1 MPRKKPIKKTS
12 DSKPMLFT
20 GMNYKLMG
28 LGLLLVIIG
37 FAAMRIENEVYGVI
51 SLYIS
56 PIVILAGYAVV
67 GYSIL
72 KRDHKLDNPSQT
84 TSN

>member
-1 MPRKKPIKKTS
+1 MPEKSRKKRS
-12 DSKPMLFT
+12 QQSKPMLFT
-20 GMNYKLMG
+20 GLNYKIMG
-28 LGLLLVIIG
+28 LGLMLVIIG

-51 SLYIS
+51 SLYFS

-72 KRDHKLDNPSQT
+72 KRDHKIDNHSQT
-84 TSN
+84 TAN

>member
-1 MPRKKPIKKTS
+1 MPRKTRSKKT
-12 DSKPMLFT
+12 DHSKPMLFT

-28 LGLLLVIIG
+28 LGLFLVFIG
-37 FAAMRIENEVYGVI
+37 FAAMRIENEVYGII
-51 SLYIS
+51 SLYFS

-72 KRDHKLDNPSQT
+72 KRDHKLDNQSQT
-84 TSN
+84 TAN

>member
-1 MPRKKPIKKTS
+1 MPEKSRKKRS
-12 DSKPMLFT
+12 QQSKPMLFT
-20 GMNYKLMG
+20 GLNYKIMGFGLM
-28 LGLLLVIIG
+28 LVIIG

-51 SLYIS
+51 SLYFS

-72 KRDHKLDNPSQT
+72 KRDHKIDNHSQT
-84 TSN
+84 TAN

>member
-1 MPRKKPIKKTS
+1 MPEKSRKKRS
-12 DSKPMLFT
+12 QQSKPMLFT
-20 GMNYKLMG
+20 GLNYKIMG

-51 SLYIS
+51 SLYFS
-56 PIVILAGYAVV
+56 PIVILAGYAMV

-72 KRDHKLDNPSQT
+72 KRDHKIDNHSQT
-84 TSN
+84 TAN